1 MSFYREKRFFF
12 TKKLRIYFIGSIQG
26 IWYHAHKL
34 LIACFTPSSDVR
46 LDVKTPVC
54 IKSSKECFGG
64 EILLRNSI
72 KRDRKLEL
80 FMFVN
85 KVGSENKNL
94 IGFRREREMERER
107 FPKRKDFYKFW
118 IIKIHKHHVIL
129 YCYIVTHF
137 LWSSKNMNYA
147 YRVHN
152 LPDLRMPSV
161 RFPQ

>member
-1 MSFYREKRFFF
+1 MSFYREKRVFFF

-94 IGFRREREMERER
+94 IGFRREREKWRER
-107 FPKRKDFYKFW
+107 DFRKEKTSTSSELLKSTSTMWY
-118 IIKIHKHHVIL
+118 
-129 YCYIVTHF
+129 YIVT
-137 LWSSKNMNYA
+137 L
-147 YRVHN
+147 
-152 LPDLRMPSV
+152 
-161 RFPQ
+161 

>member
-1 MSFYREKRFFF
+1 MSFYREKLGFFF

-94 IGFRREREMERER
+94 IGFRREREKWRER
-107 FPKRKDFYKFW
+107 DFRKEKTSTSSELLKSTSTMWY
-118 IIKIHKHHVIL
+118 
-129 YCYIVTHF
+129 YIVT
-137 LWSSKNMNYA
+137 L
-147 YRVHN
+147 
-152 LPDLRMPSV
+152 
-161 RFPQ
+161 

>member
-1 MSFYREKRFFF
+1 MSFYREKLGFFF

-94 IGFRREREMERER
+94 IGFRREREKWRERER
-107 FPKRKDFYKFW
+107 DFRKEKTSTSSELLKSTSTMWY
-118 IIKIHKHHVIL
+118 
-129 YCYIVTHF
+129 YIVT
-137 LWSSKNMNYA
+137 L
-147 YRVHN
+147 
-152 LPDLRMPSV
+152 
-161 RFPQ
+161 

>member
-1 MSFYREKRFFF
+1 MSFYREKRGFFF

-94 IGFRREREMERER
+94 IGFRREREKWRER
-107 FPKRKDFYKFW
+107 DFRKEKTSTSSELLKSTSTMWY
-118 IIKIHKHHVIL
+118 
-129 YCYIVTHF
+129 YIVT
-137 LWSSKNMNYA
+137 L
-147 YRVHN
+147 
-152 LPDLRMPSV
+152 
-161 RFPQ
+161 

>member
-1 MSFYREKRFFF
+1 MSFYREKLGIFF

-94 IGFRREREMERER
+94 IGFRREREKWRER
-107 FPKRKDFYKFW
+107 DFRKEKTSTSSELLKSTSTMWY
-118 IIKIHKHHVIL
+118 
-129 YCYIVTHF
+129 YIVT
-137 LWSSKNMNYA
+137 L
-147 YRVHN
+147 
-152 LPDLRMPSV
+152 
-161 RFPQ
+161 

>member
-1 MSFYREKRFFF
+1 MSELLIISLLVILSRKAGFFFF

-94 IGFRREREMERER
+94 IGFRREREKWRER
-107 FPKRKDFYKFW
+107 DFRKEKTSASSELLKSTSTMWY
-118 IIKIHKHHVIL
+118 
-129 YCYIVTHF
+129 YIVT
-137 LWSSKNMNYA
+137 L
-147 YRVHN
+147 
-152 LPDLRMPSV
+152 
-161 RFPQ
+161 

>member
-1 MSFYREKRFFF
+1 MSELLIISLLVILSRKAGGFFF

-94 IGFRREREMERER
+94 IGFRREREKWRER
-107 FPKRKDFYKFW
+107 DFRKEKTSTSSELLKSTSTMWY
-118 IIKIHKHHVIL
+118 
-129 YCYIVTHF
+129 YIVT
-137 LWSSKNMNYA
+137 L
-147 YRVHN
+147 
-152 LPDLRMPSV
+152 
-161 RFPQ
+161 

>member
-1 MSFYREKRFFF
+1 MSFYREKQGFFF

-107 FPKRKDFYKFW
+107 DFRKEKTSTSSELLKSTSTMWY
-118 IIKIHKHHVIL
+118 
-129 YCYIVTHF
+129 YIVT
-137 LWSSKNMNYA
+137 L
-147 YRVHN
+147 
-152 LPDLRMPSV
+152 
-161 RFPQ
+161 

>member
-1 MSFYREKRFFF
+1 M
-12 TKKLRIYFIGSIQG
+12 KKLRIYFIGSIQG
-26 IWYHAHKL
+26 IRYHAHKL
-34 LIACFTPSSDVR
+34 LIAWFTPSSDVR

-94 IGFRREREMERER
+94 IGFRREREKWRER
-107 FPKRKDFYKFW
+107 FPKRKDFYKF
-118 IIKIHKHHVIL
+118 
-129 YCYIVTHF
+129 
-137 LWSSKNMNYA
+137 
-147 YRVHN
+147 
-152 LPDLRMPSV
+152 
-161 RFPQ
+161 

>member
-1 MSFYREKRFFF
+1 MSFYREKRGFFFF

-94 IGFRREREMERER
+94 IGFRREREKWRER
-107 FPKRKDFYKFW
+107 DFRKEKTSTSSELLKSTSTMWY
-118 IIKIHKHHVIL
+118 
-129 YCYIVTHF
+129 YIVT
-137 LWSSKNMNYA
+137 L
-147 YRVHN
+147 
-152 LPDLRMPSV
+152 
-161 RFPQ
+161 

>member
-1 MSFYREKRFFF
+1 MSFYREKLGGFL

-94 IGFRREREMERER
+94 IGFRREREKWRERER
-107 FPKRKDFYKFW
+107 DFRKEKTSTSSELLKSTSTMWY
-118 IIKIHKHHVIL
+118 
-129 YCYIVTHF
+129 YIVT
-137 LWSSKNMNYA
+137 L
-147 YRVHN
+147 
-152 LPDLRMPSV
+152 
-161 RFPQ
+161 

>member
-1 MSFYREKRFFF
+1 MSFYREKLGVFF

-94 IGFRREREMERER
+94 IGFRREREKWRER
-107 FPKRKDFYKFW
+107 DFRKEKTSTSSELLKSTSTMWY
-118 IIKIHKHHVIL
+118 
-129 YCYIVTHF
+129 YIVT
-137 LWSSKNMNYA
+137 L
-147 YRVHN
+147 
-152 LPDLRMPSV
+152 
-161 RFPQ
+161 

>member
-1 MSFYREKRFFF
+1 MSFYREKLGFFF
-12 TKKLRIYFIGSIQG
+12 TKKLRIYFIGSNQG

-54 IKSSKECFGG
+54 IKSSKECFVG

-94 IGFRREREMERER
+94 IGFRREREKWRER
-107 FPKRKDFYKFW
+107 DFRKEKTSTSSELLKSTSTMWY
-118 IIKIHKHHVIL
+118 
-129 YCYIVTHF
+129 YIVT
-137 LWSSKNMNYA
+137 L
-147 YRVHN
+147 
-152 LPDLRMPSV
+152 
-161 RFPQ
+161 